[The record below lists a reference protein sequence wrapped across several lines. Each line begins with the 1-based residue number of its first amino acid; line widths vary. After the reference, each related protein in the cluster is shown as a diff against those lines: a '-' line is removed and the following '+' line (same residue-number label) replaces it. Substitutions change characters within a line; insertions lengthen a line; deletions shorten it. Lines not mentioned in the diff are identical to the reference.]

1 MSTYHTA
8 DAKKGIYRVLE
19 ETNYAY
25 RVFCEWEHPNADYA
39 DYASQQSIAD
49 FRKAF
54 DDDSLSRDDLCKIL
68 RRAAD
73 KARRRQ
79 CKTPWALFMAN
90 YLERNTNMNGRA

>member
-1 MSTYHTA
+1 MSYDH
-8 DAKKGIYRVLE
+8 DDQKKGIYKVLE

-25 RVFCEWEHPNADYA
+25 RIFCEWEHPNADYA
-39 DYASQQSIAD
+39 EYASLQSIAD

-54 DDDSLSRDDLCKIL
+54 EDDSLSRDDLCRLL

-90 YLERNTNMNGRA
+90 YLERNANFNGRA